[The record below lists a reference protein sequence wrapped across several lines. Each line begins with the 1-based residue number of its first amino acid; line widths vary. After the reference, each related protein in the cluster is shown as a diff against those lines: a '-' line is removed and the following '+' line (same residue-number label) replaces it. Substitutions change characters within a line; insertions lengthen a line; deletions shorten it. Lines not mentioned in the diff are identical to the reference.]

1 LPVLLLSSSVV
12 LGTALVTMNVQR
24 QYPKFWVAQIPPQ
37 PPVPAKT
44 EADKVE
50 AKEQVLRGESDAG
63 SPHDTLR
70 DVERGP
76 A

>member
-24 QYPKFWVAQIPPQ
+24 QYPKFWVAQVPAPQ
-37 PPVPAKT
+37 PPAKT
-44 EADKVE
+44 ETDKAE